1 MVARRFHDNE
11 VTERMLTHDLEAVH
25 FFSGLSNPDIIE
37 VKYPSKVASVINGE
51 EVLGLPS

>member
-1 MVARRFHDNE
+1 MARRFHDNE
-11 VTERMLTHDLEAVH
+11 VTERMLTHDLEVVH
-25 FFSGLSNPDIIE
+25 FFSGLRNPDIIE